1 MDVCR
6 QLAERDAPEGTV
18 VVADEQT
25 KGRGRAGHAWY
36 SPAGQSLYVS
46 ILLRPDLLPHQGG
59 WLTMLSAL
67 VVLDC
72 VADTLPNPK
81 SKIQNSIRWFN
92 DVHLN
97 GRKVAGVLVESALME
112 NRIDY
117 AIVGIGLNVNTRF
130 EDAPADVRSRAISL
144 RDVVGRDLHRDTLLK
159 HLLGCFGRRYD
170 DLMCHRHSPAADYA
184 SHLETLGQHV
194 TVQAGE
200 ERIDGT
206 ALRVQ
211 DDGALIVQT
220 AAGEHA
226 VAWGE
231 LV

>member
-1 MDVCR
+1 M
-6 QLAERDAPEGTV
+6 LAALAVLESAKSLVQRTKDDAAHNP
-18 VVADEQT
+18 
-25 KGRGRAGHAWY
+25 
-36 SPAGQSLYVS
+36 SPFA
-46 ILLRPDLLPHQGG
+46 LRPLHFSL
-59 WLTMLSAL
+59 
-67 VVLDC
+67 
-72 VADTLPNPK
+72 
-81 SKIQNSIRWFN
+81 RWFN

-97 GRKVAGVLVESALME
+97 SRKVAGVLVESALME
-112 NRIDY
+112 NHIDY

-144 RDVVGRDLHRDTLLK
+144 RDVVGRDLHRDIVMK
-159 HLLGCFGRRYD
+159 HLLERFGRRYD
-170 DLMCHRHSPAADYA
+170 DLMRHHRSPASEYA
-184 SHLETLGQHV
+184 SYLETLGTRV

-200 ERIDGT
+200 ERIEGM

-220 AAGEHA
+220 AAGERT